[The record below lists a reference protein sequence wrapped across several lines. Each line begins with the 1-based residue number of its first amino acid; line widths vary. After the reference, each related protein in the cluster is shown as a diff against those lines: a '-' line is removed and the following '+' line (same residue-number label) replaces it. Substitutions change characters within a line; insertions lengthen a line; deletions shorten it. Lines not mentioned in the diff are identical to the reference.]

1 MGLAQSDGFLGG
13 WRHTPPPPLNRGCS
27 PWRPAVVTGRTWV
40 PPSTRSTLFFLECGS
55 SRWAARNDGLW
66 KTTACGDDAPTRI
79 NRPRSWT
86 RPPPLD
92 LPRLL
97 LHCSCHT
104 FPPWTPATDAHHR
117 SFTSRASPHS
127 RGWRHLELRPCP
139 SDAFVKRSC
148 FTNVALHVPPSANLT
163 PGPYTYRSH
172 YPTPFPSPVWCSLH
186 NQAADELRPRPKNRD
201 HGTELG
207 QA

>member
-1 MGLAQSDGFLGG
+1 MGSQEDGD
-13 WRHTPPPPLNRGCS
+13 RPPPPQTVAVHLGDR
-27 PWRPAVVTGRTWV
+27 PWSRVGHGYRPAQD
-40 PPSTRSTLFFLECGS
+40 PHSFLECGS

-66 KTTACGDDAPTRI
+66 KTTACRDDPPTRI
-79 NRPRSWT
+79 NHPRSWT

-117 SFTSRASPHS
+117 SFTSRASPYS

-148 FTNVALHVPPSANLT
+148 FTNAALHVPPSANLT

-172 YPTPFPSPVWCSLH
+172 YPTPFSVVLSP
-186 NQAADELRPRPKNRD
+186 
-201 HGTELG
+201 
-207 QA
+207 